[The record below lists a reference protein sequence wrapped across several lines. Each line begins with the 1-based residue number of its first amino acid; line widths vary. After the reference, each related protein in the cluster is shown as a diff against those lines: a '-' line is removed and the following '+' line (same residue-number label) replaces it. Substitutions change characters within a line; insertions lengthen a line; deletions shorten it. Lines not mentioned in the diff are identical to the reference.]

1 MNEKINKEREEQSIR
16 VREEQK
22 VRPNSNIFLVHHVLR
37 ENKRKLRHQLEM
49 NLREM
54 QEAFLNNGDS
64 AHFREQD
71 AKMLLASNN
80 NFLCDIK

>member
-1 MNEKINKEREEQSIR
+1 MDEKINKEREEQSIR
-16 VREEQK
+16 MREEQK
-22 VRPNSNIFLVHHVLR
+22 VRLNSNVYLVYHILR
-37 ENKRKLRHQLEM
+37 ENKRKLRQQLEM

-54 QEAFLNNGDS
+54 QEAFLNNRDS